1 MSTEQ
6 DTQRTPK
13 LFLPS
18 RRASL
23 ILAALG
29 IVALSTALFL
39 RYGIIQNSAVGVAC
53 EAGEVSLTCKIRL
66 AVILM
71 FIQDLFG
78 WAAIIASGVQVWR
91 PNTLAFGTSLILALL
106 GLVLYNTRASALAIC
121 LLVLS
126 LARPVHEGR

>member
-1 MSTEQ
+1 
-6 DTQRTPK
+6 
-13 LFLPS
+13 
-18 RRASL
+18 
-23 ILAALG
+23 
-29 IVALSTALFL
+29 
-39 RYGIIQNSAVGVAC
+39 
-53 EAGEVSLTCKIRL
+53 VSLTCKIRL

-78 WAAIIASGVQVWR
+78 WVAIIASGVQVWR